1 MTKKQLT
8 DLVNKIGEMSPSFL
22 AVAVP
27 FDNAAVVFG
36 CYRGHSF
43 AILWGREHVQNHDAL
58 TYMRAAEISGC
69 SVLAAETFGGVLE
82 AAKAISTA
90 VDTRY
95 ALLNKEKT
103 WNLINSNGNQT
114 GH

>member
-1 MTKKQLT
+1 MTKKELT
-8 DLVNKIGEMSPSFL
+8 DLVNKIGEMGPGFL

-27 FDNAAVVFG
+27 FGSAAVVFG

-43 AILWGREHVQNHDAL
+43 AILWGRESNQNHEAFA
-58 TYMRAAEISGC
+58 YMQAAEISGC

-95 ALLNKEKT
+95 ALINKEKT
-103 WNLINSNGNQT
+103 RNLINSNGNQT